1 MVFALPPALSPAPHP
16 CLQEHQP
23 DAKLGL
29 QTRPPALYFF
39 QTLLTTWH
47 HGKLTFPHVMWFCMA
62 ASD

>member
-39 QTLLTTWH
+39 RPSSPPGTTEN
-47 HGKLTFPHVMWFCMA
+47 
-62 ASD
+62 